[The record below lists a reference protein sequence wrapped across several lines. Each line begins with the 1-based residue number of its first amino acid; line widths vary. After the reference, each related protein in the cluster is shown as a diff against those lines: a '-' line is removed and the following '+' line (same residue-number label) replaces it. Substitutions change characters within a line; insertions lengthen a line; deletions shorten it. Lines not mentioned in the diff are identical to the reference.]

1 MSDEAVKTY
10 ELRDLEA
17 QDIFSLGRLIKKI
30 GIANFKK
37 CLEGEEIKKAIASYI
52 KGAKKTESETE
63 SSTENTEK
71 EDEKETENDTALE
84 GLTIAGIDVTFEIA
98 SVVFDRLPECET
110 EVYNFLSSLSGLK
123 VNAIQKL
130 PMCDFFDMVI
140 DVIKKPE
147 FKDFFKRASRL
158 LS

>member
-10 ELRDLEA
+10 ELRNLEA
-17 QDIFSLGRLIKKI
+17 QDIFSLSRIIKKI

-37 CLEGEEIKKAIASYI
+37 CLEGEEIKKAIAEYLNGD
-52 KGAKKTESETE
+52 KEA
-63 SSTENTEK
+63 EK
-71 EDEKETENDTALE
+71 ADEKEAEKADEKEAEKKKALE

-110 EVYNFLSSLSGLK
+110 EVYNFLASLSGLK
-123 VNAIQKL
+123 VIAIQKL
-130 PMCDFFDMVI
+130 PAADFFDMVI

-158 LS
+158 FS